1 MNPTLKNQANPLGFA
16 ILVSLFSGSLVLA
29 AILATKIITVAG
41 LTVPAGVLAYAL
53 TFLCSDVI
61 GEVWGKKRARE
72 VVGAGFFTLIGAF
85 GLIQLALHWPPAAFW
100 QGQEAFAAVLST
112 TPRIILGSL
121 TAYMISQFTDV
132 WIFHICR
139 RLTKGRHLWLRNNLS
154 TALSQ
159 LIDTLLFISIAFA
172 GLMPLLPLIVGQW
185 VIKLAIAVV
194 DTGVV
199 YLLVW
204 GLEPN
209 NSSPEISEL
218 A

>member
-1 MNPTLKNQANPLGFA
+1 MSAAPKAPSSSMALA

-53 TFLCSDVI
+53 TFICTDVI
-61 GEVWGKKRARE
+61 GEIWGKQRARE
-72 VVGAGFFTLIGAF
+72 VVGAGFLTLIGAF
-85 GLIQLALHWPPAAFW
+85 GLIQVALHWPPAGFW

-121 TAYMISQFTDV
+121 TAYLVSQLIDV
-132 WIFHICR
+132 WIFHACK

-159 LIDTLLFISIAFA
+159 LLDTLIFISIAFW

-185 VIKLAIAVV
+185 VVKLAIAAV

-204 GLEPN
+204 GLGTKVWPPKVREP
-209 NSSPEISEL
+209 

>member
-1 MNPTLKNQANPLGFA
+1 MIPDQKSQTSPLAFA
-16 ILVSLFSGSLVLA
+16 ILSSLFSGSLVLA

-53 TFLCSDVI
+53 TFICTDVI
-61 GEVWGKKRARE
+61 GEVWGKSRARE
-72 VVGAGFFTLIGAF
+72 VVGAGFLTLIAAF
-85 GLIQLALHWPPAAFW
+85 ALIQVALHWPAAGFW
-100 QGQEAFAAVLST
+100 EDQKAFAAVLST

-121 TAYMISQFTDV
+121 AAYLVSQFTDV
-132 WIFHICR
+132 WIFHACR
-139 RLTKGRHLWLRNNLS
+139 HLTGGRHLWLRNNLS

-159 LIDTLLFISIAFA
+159 LIDTVIFISIAFF
-172 GLMPLLPLIVGQW
+172 GLMPLMPLIVGQW
-185 VIKLAIAVV
+185 AVKLIIAAV

-204 GLEPN
+204 GLGEKGARTQVGEP
-209 NSSPEISEL
+209 

>member
-1 MNPTLKNQANPLGFA
+1 MNPTLKDQASPLGFA
-16 ILVSLFSGSLVLA
+16 VLVSLFSGSLVLA

-41 LTVPAGVLAYAL
+41 LIVPAGVLAYAL
-53 TFLCSDVI
+53 TFLCTDVI

-72 VVGAGFFTLIGAF
+72 VVGAGFLTLISAF
-85 GLIQLALHWPPAAFW
+85 GLIQLALYWPAAVFW
-100 QGQEAFAAVLST
+100 QNQEAFAAVLST

-132 WIFHICR
+132 WIFHACKH
-139 RLTKGRHLWLRNNLS
+139 LTQGRHLWLRNNLS

-172 GLMPLLPLIVGQW
+172 GSMPLLPLIFGQW
-185 VIKLAIAVV
+185 VVKLAIAAV

-204 GLEPN
+204 GLGPQD
-209 NSSPEISEL
+209 SSPEISEP

>member
-72 VVGAGFFTLIGAF
+72 VVGAGFFTL
-85 GLIQLALHWPPAAFW
+85 HWPPAAFW

-139 RLTKGRHLWLRNNLS
+139 HLTKGRHLWLRNNLS

>member
-1 MNPTLKNQANPLGFA
+1 MTPAHKAQTSPLALA
-16 ILVSLFSGSLVLA
+16 ILISLFSGSLVLA

-53 TFLCSDVI
+53 TFICTDVI

-72 VVGAGFFTLIGAF
+72 VVAAGFLSLTAAF
-85 GLIQLALHWPPAAFW
+85 GLIQLALHWPSAGFW

-121 TAYMISQFTDV
+121 TAYLISQFTDV
-132 WIFHICR
+132 WIFHACKQ
-139 RLTKGRHLWLRNNLS
+139 LTKGRHLWLRNNLS
-154 TALSQ
+154 TAMSQ
-159 LIDTLLFISIAFA
+159 LIDTIVFICIAFG

-185 VIKLAIAVV
+185 TVKLAIAAV
-194 DTGVV
+194 DTGVI

-204 GLEPN
+204 GLGGQSWQREVREP
-209 NSSPEISEL
+209 